1 MPIQAVAAKTNGS
14 LYNTVPV
21 NAPGS
26 GSGGN
31 GGSVAK
37 AGDSYLLDGVEVSR
51 YNAVVFGST
60 VINGNN
66 TYPAVE
72 AVFAKNTQ
80 RPLGKVL
87 TQTVANEPSLTR
99 SIHKIEVYRT
109 RKLTSA
115 IREGRWNNYSGTF
128 DVGYPLNVVD
138 TVATDNAANP
148 TRSNPGSLVF
158 TPSSGSPVVE
168 NYKAKNS

>member
-1 MPIQAVAAKTNGS
+1 MPIQVVAAKTNGD

-21 NAPGS
+21 NVAGS
-26 GSGGN
+26 GAGGN

-37 AGDSYLLDGVEVSR
+37 AGNTYLLDGVSVSR
-51 YNAVVFGST
+51 YNAGVFGST
-60 VINGNN
+60 VIDGDN
-66 TYPAVE
+66 TDPVVE
-72 AVFAKNTQ
+72 GAFAKNTQ

-115 IREGRWNNYSGTF
+115 IREGKWDSYSGQF
-128 DVGYPLNVVD
+128 DAGYPLNVVD

-148 TRSNPGSLVF
+148 TRNNPGSLVF
-158 TPSSGSPVVE
+158 TPSAGSPVVG
-168 NYKAKNS
+168 NYKAKTG

>member
-1 MPIQAVAAKTNGS
+1 MPIQVVAAKANGS
-14 LYNTVPV
+14 LYDTVPV
-21 NAPGS
+21 NARGS
-26 GSGGN
+26 GAGGN

-37 AGDSYLLDGVEVSR
+37 AGDSYLLDGVNVSR
-51 YNAVVFGST
+51 YNTGVFGST
-60 VINGNN
+60 VLDNDTADKAINS
-66 TYPAVE
+66 E
-72 AVFAKNTQ
+72 AFAKNTQ

-115 IREGRWNNYSGTF
+115 IREGKWDQYSGTF

-138 TVATDNAANP
+138 TVETDNAANP
-148 TRSNPGSLVF
+148 TRSNPGSIVY
-158 TPSSGSPVVE
+158 TSSSSPTVD
-168 NYKAKNS
+168 NYKAKNG